1 MDQTPAQRK
10 LAFVVIVLALA
21 GLGAFL
27 LASRPPSARSAAGRP
42 AASAPRASLPA
53 ASAPAAGP
61 LPAPSSPPAGAAPVP
76 SAVDIYRWLPFS
88 RAGLAA
94 AATQVLAFATD
105 YATYRA
111 GESARSYAG
120 RMQGLVTPQLAAVL
134 ARGYAAPGVA
144 QARVRQHHSA
154 TGRGQI
160 TGLRA
165 FGPSS
170 LTFTVL
176 ITQRVTGRGRTAQA
190 PASYAVTVTGGGTH
204 WLVSDIELAS
214 AGNT

>member
-1 MDQTPAQRK
+1 MDPTPAQRK

-21 GLGAFL
+21 GLGGFL
-27 LASRPPSARSAAGRP
+27 LASRPPPVRARPAAGHP
-42 AASAPRASLPA
+42 AAASAPTALPA
-53 ASAPAAGP
+53 AP
-61 LPAPSSPPAGAAPVP
+61 PAPSSPPAGAAPVP
-76 SAVDIYRWLPFS
+76 PAVDIYRWLPFS

-94 AATQVLAFATD
+94 AAARVLAFATD

-144 QARVRQHHSA
+144 QARVAKHQSA
-154 TGRGQI
+154 TGGGQI

-170 LTFTVL
+170 LTFAVL
-176 ITQRVTGRGRTAQA
+176 ITQRVTGRQGTARSA
-190 PASYAVTVTGGGTH
+190 ASYAVTVTGSGTH
-204 WLVSDIELAS
+204 WQVSDIELAS